1 MIRWVNYEMQIK
13 AGLLFT
19 YSLSVKLFSP
29 SHLIAICTEAELTLS
44 LITGSASRFM
54 EIVIPIGI
62 LHPYILIYH
71 HRSGRFT
78 IDPL

>member
-19 YSLSVKLFSP
+19 YNLSVKLFSS
-29 SHLIAICTEAELTLS
+29 SHLITICTKAELNVN

-54 EIVIPIGI
+54 EIVIPIAV
-62 LHPYILIYH
+62 LHPYILIY
-71 HRSGRFT
+71 
-78 IDPL
+78 